1 MIIKRIEPFQC
12 AKVVG
17 TIYAILGFIVGLLFT
32 LFARMGAG
40 ALGTLPFGGAIFGIG
55 AVVLVPLVYGCIGFI
70 MSLIMAAIFNLAAK
84 WMGGLEIQVE

>member
-32 LFARMGAG
+32 LFALMGAG